1 MDVHHYEGVMG
12 RHMHNSNT
20 ENKFTSRGL
29 SHSVAIYFFMRQRSR
44 TVPLPKFAI
53 CHTISQLIFLAGV
66 THDNVSAERT
76 LRQLC
81 NSFVCHCITA
91 SLHLVESLPARITA
105 IGALLVTNSPVLRLL
120 SWRWSSNA
128 RHSQP
133 RAKRISSHAGLLR
146 ST

>member
-1 MDVHHYEGVMG
+1 MG
-12 RHMHNSNT
+12 RHMHNSNN

-29 SHSVAIYFFMRQRSR
+29 SHSVAIYFFMRQCSR

-81 NSFVCHCITA
+81 NTLSATVSPLRCTSSSLSLHA
-91 SLHLVESLPARITA
+91 SLPSVHCL
-105 IGALLVTNSPVLRLL
+105 SPTHRY
-120 SWRWSSNA
+120 SGYFRGGWSSNA